1 MQKFSVLIS
10 IYWKENP
17 MWFKEALDSVFA
29 QTVQPDE
36 IVLVEDG
43 PLTPGLYAII
53 KEYEEKYPIFT
64 IVRNETNLGLG
75 LALAKGVTAAKNEI
89 LARMDTDDIMPI
101 DRFEKQLAKIE
112 EGFDVVSCMSMAF
125 SGDVNNVIAIKK
137 RPEVHDDI
145 VKLAHKRSPVCHAAC
160 FMRKSAILRAGNY
173 VHRQCY
179 EDYNLWVR
187 MIMSGAKFYNLQEV
201 LYYVRTDERQIQRR
215 GGYKYLKTE
224 LKCLKEFYDIGF
236 YTLKDL
242 IVNSLIRIIA
252 RLTPSGIRTKVFRVI
267 WNHSSSKI

>member
-10 IYWKENP
+10 IYRKENP
-17 MWFKEALDSVFA
+17 LWFRDALDSVFA

-43 PLTPGLYAII
+43 PLTQELYAII

-75 LALAKGVTAAKNEI
+75 LALAKGVKVARNEI

-125 SGDVNNVIAIKK
+125 SGDVNNIIAIKK

-145 VKLAHKRSPVCHAAC
+145 VKLAHRRSPVCHAAC
-160 FMRKSAILRAGNY
+160 FMRKSAILKAGNY
-173 VHRQCY
+173 VHRQYY

-224 LKCLKEFYDIGF
+224 LKYLKEFYDIGF
-236 YTLKDL
+236 YTLNDL
-242 IVNSLIRIIA
+242 IVNSLIRIVA
-252 RLTPSGIRTKVFRVI
+252 RLTPRGIRTKVFKVI